1 MTAERNNRKQKR
13 VLIIAGIVI
22 ALLSLAYWLIS
33 DVLHSRTTDS
43 SESSV
48 EFTVLEGDYL
58 GKIAK
63 KLKAEKLIRDVRKF
77 RLAARLLRADKKLQP
92 GIFLLPRGATNVQI
106 IRHLLRPGIQTKNV
120 TIPEGLN
127 LREIAGLLQREDL
140 VDSVEFVR
148 LCYDSTMIQRMGVY
162 AKSLEGYLFPE
173 TYNFYRNSTPE
184 QIIQRMIELFN
195 QEFSEEHV
203 AKGIP
208 LGLSRHS
215 IVTFASIVQGEVM
228 NWDEANLVSAVYHNR
243 LKKRIR
249 LGADP
254 TIQYIIPDGPRRL
267 LNHDLKIDSPYNT
280 YKYYGLPPGP
290 INNPGRRALQAAVS
304 PADVD
309 YIYFVA
315 KGDGSHYFNR
325 DHRGH
330 ERDKAKLQKIRRKVA
345 REKRL
350 NGK

>member
-1 MTAERNNRKQKR
+1 LTPEKNNRQPR
-13 VLIIAGIVI
+13 PVVAIAGILI
-22 ALLSLAYWLIS
+22 AVLAITFWLFNRILYTHAPGLS
-33 DVLHSRTTDS
+33 DT
-43 SESSV
+43 SV
-48 EFTVLEGDYL
+48 VFIVLEGASVNI
-58 GKIAK
+58 IARELSK
-63 KLKAEKLIRDVRKF
+63 NKLIGNVGNFKI
-77 RLAARLLRADKKLQP
+77 AARLLRADKNLQP

-127 LREIAGLLQREDL
+127 LREIAGLLQAELL
-140 VDSVEFVR
+140 VDSTEFVK
-148 LCYDSTMIQRMGVY
+148 LCYDSVMIKRMGVY

-173 TYNFYRNSTPE
+173 TYNFYRNTTP
-184 QIIQRMIELFN
+184 QLIIERMVELFN
-195 QEFSEEHV
+195 QEFSTEHLQ
-203 AKGIP
+203 KGKI

-215 IVTFASIVQGEVM
+215 IVTLASIVQGEVM

-243 LKKRIR
+243 LQKRIK

-267 LNHDLKIDSPYNT
+267 LNRDLKIDNPYNT

-290 INNPGRRALQAAVS
+290 INNPGRRALKATVN

-315 KGDGSHYFNR
+315 KGDGSHYFNK
-325 DHRGH
+325 DHNGH

-345 REKRL
+345 REKRQ
-350 NGK
+350 NSK